1 MELEGIWIKIGAKID
16 SVLQAF
22 DTIKQ
27 AASVQLNTALREVG
41 GTITDYVSKPLAQ
54 LSINALKV
62 GSEMEQTRIAF
73 TTMLGSAGKAT
84 EFLGQLKTFAAG
96 TPFEFPGL
104 VDAARRLQALGFA
117 ADQVIPSLQAIGN
130 ASAALG
136 GGAQMIDRVT
146 LALGQMTSKGK
157 VSAQEINQLAESGIG
172 AWKILSEKMGKSI
185 PEVMALAEKGMI
197 NAARAV
203 PELLEALNAKFGGM
217 MEKQAQTIAGQW
229 SNIQDRLTF
238 IMMDLGEAL
247 APTAQR
253 IMNAMQ
259 PMIGVVEG
267 LVEAFKALSP
277 QTQTVIVAI
286 AGIAAAIGPIIV
298 ALGTFGLAVNTLGTG
313 LATLG
318 VTSITAAG
326 ALSTLGTA
334 VAVAG
339 AAFAAWKL
347 GEWLYKNVEFVKKF
361 GDAMG
366 DLILKIP
373 AVNKFIESINGVPQ
387 ATKNFGDAITMLEA
401 KLKAKG
407 VTIDKTGLSM
417 EEYSKRLRNAAIGL
431 APLTE
436 EVKKNEGE
444 TKKQGAAWLLTG
456 DNMKKAGDA
465 AKQVAKDIEAGWK
478 KVGDILYGLPKTF
491 SDFTQAMGKGFNFD
505 SVLAQLDKQMREI
518 EIGFGN
524 KIPEAIKK
532 GMSLQL
538 YLAKKELE
546 EFKRK
551 VDEIELGRAFEKAN
565 QAVFGMVVNLQKVGA
580 EGLSA
585 LKNLGLS
592 AEQLATNAMAQ
603 VNALDQ
609 SFKNIGVTWS
619 GQLVSAANK
628 ARHEFEGITLAMEAG
643 MITAVDYQRALIKYM
658 EAQIAAAK
666 ANGEVWAEMQ
676 ADLDLAKVKL
686 AEMTGEADRSS
697 QSLKKTAK
705 TAGEA
710 ADGMT
715 KAWTDFGKQV
725 STIMTDFGKDM
736 ASAIVHSKN
745 VGEAFTKMANSVK
758 EAFMRLIVEGAI
770 KEMAKGLDGISGMLG
785 GLGKQLN
792 GLFGSLFGGNTAGG
806 GGGGGNTG
814 GGGGGLGGAGLGGVT
829 GGINLVAGITNA
841 ITGVIGVF
849 QNRRMEQDIGRIE
862 VSTRGALAQLIALQ
876 ETFNK
881 WLPYLDNLVQ
891 LRRLEGIENSIN
903 AGLGGGLLAG
913 LFDSMEETSE
923 AIQQLPMDLMRW
935 GDESIGRPV
944 REVATVVRSSNDA
957 TNQRLTGAFEALGR
971 ALSTALGG
979 QTLVTELKTFRLTNN
994 EQLKIIAEWTMGIY
1008 NVLAKSNATG
1018 GGGPTRTTPQSVL
1031 PSTPATGEG
1040 PTTGPRTQTVVNV
1053 NNPRTSDPFA
1063 LGMQV
1068 GAGVNAVLPARV

>member
-1 MELEGIWIKIGAKID
+1 MGEIEGIWIKIGAKID

-27 AASVQLNTALREVG
+27 AASVQLNTALKEVG

-73 TTMLGSAGKAT
+73 TTMLGSASKAT

-104 VDAARRLQALGFA
+104 VDSARRLQALGFA

-136 GGAQMIDRVT
+136 GGAAMIDRVT

-172 AWKILSEKMGKSI
+172 AWKILAEKMGKSI
-185 PEVMALAEKGMI
+185 PEVMALAEKGLI

-203 PELLEALNAKFGGM
+203 PEILGALNAQFGGM

-229 SNIQDRLTF
+229 SNLQDRLTF
-238 IMMDLGEAL
+238 ILMDLGEAL

-253 IMNAMQ
+253 IMNALS
-259 PMIGVVEG
+259 PIITVVEG
-267 LVEAFKALSP
+267 LVEGFKALSP
-277 QTQTVIVAI
+277 EAQTVVVSI
-286 AGIAAAIGPIIV
+286 AGIAAAVGPIIV

-347 GEWLYKNVEFVKKF
+347 GEWLYKNIEFVKKF

-387 ATKNFGDAITMLEA
+387 ATKNFGDAISMLEG

-407 VTIDKTGLSM
+407 ITIDKTGLSM
-417 EEYSKRLRNAAIGL
+417 EEYAKRLRNAVLGL
-431 APLTE
+431 SEATGQ
-436 EVKKNEGE
+436 VQKNETE
-444 TKKQGAAWLLTG
+444 TKKQAAAWLLTG
-456 DNMKKAGDA
+456 ENMKKAGDA
-465 AKQVAKDIEAGWK
+465 AKQVGKDIEAGWK

-491 SDFTQAMGKGFNFD
+491 SDFTQAMSKGFNLD
-505 SVLAQLDKQMREI
+505 SILAQLDKQMREI
-518 EIGFGN
+518 EIGFGS

-538 YLAKKELE
+538 FLAKKELE

-551 VDEIELGRAFEKAN
+551 VDEIQLDKAFQKAN
-565 QAVFGMVVNLQKVGA
+565 EAVFGMVVNLQKVGA
-580 EGLSA
+580 EGIA
-585 LKNLGLS
+585 TLKNLGLS
-592 AEQLATNAMAQ
+592 AEQLASNAMAQ

-658 EAQIAAAK
+658 EAQIAAAR

-676 ADLDLAKVKL
+676 ADLDSAKVKL

-710 ADGMT
+710 ADGMS
-715 KAWTDFGKQV
+715 KSWTDFGKQV

-745 VGEAFTKMANSVK
+745 VGEAFTKMASSIK

-792 GLFGSLFGGNTAGG
+792 GLFGSLFGGGGSSGGGGGAGGAGG
-806 GGGGGNTG
+806 GGAGGL
-814 GGGGGLGGAGLGGVT
+814 GGGLGGSV
-829 GGINLVAGITNA
+829 NLVTGITNA
-841 ITGVIGVF
+841 ITGVLGYF
-849 QNRRMEQDIGRIE
+849 QNRRMEQDIGRME
-862 VSTRGALAQLIALQ
+862 VSTRGALSQLIALQ

-913 LFDSMEETSE
+913 LFDSMQETSE
-923 AIQQLPMDLMRW
+923 AIEQLPMDLMRW

-979 QTLVTELKTFRLTNN
+979 QSLAIELKTFRLTTG
-994 EQLKIIAEWTMGIY
+994 EQLRVIAEWNMAIY
-1008 NVLAKSNATG
+1008 NVLAKQQGGPTPRPGSPTSVLPTTPTG
-1018 GGGPTRTTPQSVL
+1018 GGGEPT
-1031 PSTPATGEG
+1031 
-1040 PTTGPRTQTVVNV
+1040 PRTTVVNV
-1053 NNPRTSDPFA
+1053 NNPRTNDPFV

-1068 GAGVNAVLPARV
+1068 GNGLNAVIPVRA

>member
-1 MELEGIWIKIGAKID
+1 MNEIEGIWIKIGAKVD
-16 SVLQAF
+16 AVLQAF

-27 AASVQLNTALREVG
+27 AASVQLNTALKEVG

-73 TTMLGSAGKAT
+73 TTMLGSASKAT

-104 VDAARRLQALGFA
+104 VDSARRLQALGFA

-172 AWKILSEKMGKSI
+172 AWKILAEKMGKSI

-203 PELLEALNAKFGGM
+203 PELLGALNEKFGGM

-238 IMMDLGEAL
+238 ILMDLGEAL

-253 IMNAMQ
+253 IMNALQ
-259 PMIGVVEG
+259 PMIGIVEA

-326 ALSTLGTA
+326 ALTTLGTA
-334 VAVAG
+334 VTVAG

-592 AEQLATNAMAQ
+592 AEQLASNAMAQ

-1008 NVLAKSNATG
+1008 NVLAKGTTTTG
-1018 GGGPTRTTPQSVL
+1018 SPRPSSPTSL
-1031 PSTPATGEG
+1031 LPAT
-1040 PTTGPRTQTVVNV
+1040 PTGSDTTAGPRTQTVVNV
-1053 NNPRTSDPFA
+1053 NNPRTTDPYVT
-1063 LGMQV
+1063 GMQV
-1068 GAGVNAVLPARV
+1068 GAGVNAVVAMRA

>member
-1 MELEGIWIKIGAKID
+1 MAEIEGIWIKIGAKID

-27 AASVQLNTALREVG
+27 AASVQLNTALKEVG

-73 TTMLGSAGKAT
+73 TTMLGSASKAT

-104 VDAARRLQALGFA
+104 VDSARRLQALGFA

-172 AWKILSEKMGKSI
+172 AWKILAEKMGKSI

-203 PELLEALNAKFGGM
+203 PELLGALNEKFGGM

-238 IMMDLGEAL
+238 ILMDLGEAL

-253 IMNAMQ
+253 IMNALQ
-259 PMIGVVEG
+259 PMIGIVEA

-277 QTQTVIVAI
+277 QTQTVVVSI
-286 AGIAAAIGPIIV
+286 AAIAAAVGPIIV

-347 GEWLYKNVEFVKKF
+347 GEWLYKNIEFVKKF

-373 AVNKFIESINGVPQ
+373 AVNKFIESINGVPA
-387 ATKNFGDAITMLEA
+387 ATKNFGDAISMLEG

-407 VTIDKTGLSM
+407 VVIDKAGLSM

-431 APLTE
+431 APLTD

-444 TKKQGAAWLLTG
+444 TKKQAAAWLLTG
-456 DNMKKAGDA
+456 DNMKEAGKA
-465 AKQVAKDIEAGWK
+465 AKQVAHDIEAGWK
-478 KVGDILYGLPKTF
+478 KVGDVLYGLPKTF
-491 SDFTQAMGKGFNFD
+491 SEFTQALSKGLNFD
-505 SVLAQLDKQMREI
+505 AVLAGLDKQMRDI

-538 YLAKKELE
+538 YLAKKELQ
-546 EFKRK
+546 EFKQK
-551 VDEIELGRAFEKAN
+551 VDEIELGRAFDKAN
-565 QAVFGMVVNLQKVGA
+565 AAVFGIVHNLQKVGT
-580 EGLSA
+580 EGVAA

-592 AEQLATNAMAQ
+592 AESMATNALAQ

-628 ARHEFEGITLAMEAG
+628 ARYEFEGITLAMEAG

-658 EAQIAAAK
+658 EAQIAAAR

-676 ADLDLAKVKL
+676 ADLDSAKAKL
-686 AEMTGEADRSS
+686 AEMTGEADRSAT
-697 QSLKKTAK
+697 SLKKTAK

-725 STIMTDFGKDM
+725 STIMTDFGKDL
-736 ASAIVHSKN
+736 AGAIVHSKN
-745 VGEAFTKMANSVK
+745 LGEAFTKMANAVK

-770 KEMAKGLDGISGMLG
+770 KEMAKGLTGISGMLG

-792 GLFGSLFGGNTAGG
+792 GLFGSLFGGGGSSGGGGGNNAGG
-806 GGGGGNTG
+806 GGGLT
-814 GGGGGLGGAGLGGVT
+814 GLGGAANP
-829 GGINLVAGITNA
+829 INLISGITNA
-841 ITGVIGVF
+841 ITGVIGIF
-849 QNRRMEQDIGRIE
+849 QNRRMEQDIGRME
-862 VSTRGALAQLIALQ
+862 VSTRGALSQLIALQ

-913 LFDSMEETSE
+913 LFSSMEETSE
-923 AIQQLPMDLMRW
+923 AIQQLPIDLIRW
-935 GDESIGRPV
+935 GDDAISRPV

-957 TNQRLTGAFEALGR
+957 ANQRLTGAFEALGR
-971 ALSTALGG
+971 ALSEAMGG
-979 QTLVTELKTFRLTNN
+979 QSLVNEVKTFRLTTN
-994 EQLKIIAEWTMGIY
+994 EQLRVIAEWTMGIY
-1008 NVLAKSNATG
+1008 NVLAKQNTG
-1018 GGGPTRTTPQSVL
+1018 GAPRTGSPNSALPPSPQS
-1031 PSTPATGEG
+1031 GG
-1040 PTTGPRTQTVVNV
+1040 DTTAVPRTQTVVNV
-1053 NNPRTSDPFA
+1053 INPRTNDPFA